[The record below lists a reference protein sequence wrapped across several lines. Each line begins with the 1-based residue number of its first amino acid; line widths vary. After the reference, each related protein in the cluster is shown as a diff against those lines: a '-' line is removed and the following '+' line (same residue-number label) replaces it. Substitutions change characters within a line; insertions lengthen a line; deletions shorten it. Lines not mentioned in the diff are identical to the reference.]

1 MVCNQVTVPPPTSL
15 QSWGL
20 NLTLH
25 IRDKSLRVSCIPSVR
40 SPTPFRTGSHLVQ
53 ASLMTELILPPP
65 PRECWGDRPVPSCS
79 EFGILG
85 IEAREAGT
93 LPTAPSPS
101 LVSLA
106 VSLAGTGT
114 V

>member
-1 MVCNQVTVPPPTSL
+1 
-15 QSWGL
+15 
-20 NLTLH
+20 
-25 IRDKSLRVSCIPSVR
+25 
-40 SPTPFRTGSHLVQ
+40 
-53 ASLMTELILPPP
+53 MTELILLPPP
-65 PRECWGDRPVPSCS
+65 QECWDDRPVPSCL
-79 EFGILG
+79 EIGILG

-101 LVSLA
+101 LVTARLA